1 MFKFIVLIGLVA
13 GYSTAES
20 VEISIENPTSLSV
33 EDEQNPAEILPE
45 VCPCD
50 GPAPPDLI
58 AAPSGSK
65 IRITLPAGPV
75 STTRPT
81 TARPVSTTP
90 PLCCRVP
97 GPRGPPGP
105 PGRNG
110 APGRPGPPG
119 RNGAPGP
126 PGPPGRNEAQPGG
139 IAIPHCPDG
148 YLYNTKTGLCVPS
161 NPIPSNP
168 IPSNPNGYMNFYKSW
183 SLNKPFKN
191 FYGY

>member
-1 MFKFIVLIGLVA
+1 MFKFIVLISLVA

-20 VEISIENPTSLSV
+20 VELSVENPTSLSV

-45 VCPCD
+45 VCSCD

-75 STTRPT
+75 STTT
-81 TARPVSTTP
+81 TTSRPVSTTP
-90 PLCCRVP
+90 PPCCRVP
-97 GPRGPPGP
+97 GPRGP

-119 RNGAPGP
+119 KNGAPGP
-126 PGPPGRNEAQPGG
+126 PGPPGRNDAQPGG

-168 IPSNPNGYMNFYKSW
+168 NGYMNFYKSW